1 MYCANCGSQLVQ
13 GLSYC
18 NRCGFNLRERN
29 DSKTGSITAFLTAI
43 TLLGV
48 LGLGL
53 MLAGALVL
61 RRGALLSQELIGV
74 YMLFAFLI
82 ISVTEFMLVRN
93 LSKLTSPKE
102 DQKRSL
108 PPLVQQDLRLP
119 QGSPLGEPVGSVTE
133 NTTRT
138 LEYAR
143 REQ

>member
-1 MYCANCGSQLVQ
+1 MYCANCGTQLVQ

-29 DSKTGSITAFLTAI
+29 ESKTGSVTAFLTAI

-74 YMLFAFLI
+74 YLLFSFLI

-108 PPLVQQDLRLP
+108 PPVHQDLRLP
-119 QGSPLGEPVGSVTE
+119 QGSPLGEPVSVTE

-138 LEYAR
+138 LEHAR

>member
-1 MYCANCGSQLVQ
+1 MYCVNCGTQLVQ

-18 NRCGFNLRERN
+18 NRCGVNLRER
-29 DSKTGSITAFLTAI
+29 SEAKTGSITAYLTAI
-43 TLLGV
+43 TLLGIT
-48 LGLGL
+48 GLGL
-53 MLAGALVL
+53 MLGGALVL

-74 YMLFAFLI
+74 YMLFTFLI
-82 ISVTEFMLVRN
+82 VSVTEFMLVRN

-102 DQKRSL
+102 NQNRSL
-108 PPLVQQDLRLP
+108 PPPVHPDLRLP
-119 QGSPLGEPVGSVTE
+119 QGAPLGEPVGSVTE